1 MAEDSN
7 IVLNSDDQ
15 SLGSIKVAPRVI
27 ETIAG
32 IAANEVDGVA
42 KMHGTKS
49 VGSLFSGHEDRRQG
63 IHLSEEDDTLE
74 VEVGVYVDYGV
85 SVPKVA
91 AEIQDKIKSQVAL
104 MTNLTVDSV
113 NVHIQGIVAPKED
126 KPVDPDAMFDQPSD
140 EDGDEQ

>member
-1 MAEDSN
+1 MAEQSN
-7 IVLNSDDQ
+7 IMLNSDDQ
-15 SLGSIKVAPRVI
+15 SLGTIKVAPRVI

-49 VGSLFSGHEDRRQG
+49 MGSLLGGYKDRRQG
-63 IHLSEEDDTLE
+63 IHLAKEDDSLD
-74 VEVGVYVDYGV
+74 VEVGVYVNYGV

-104 MTNLTVDSV
+104 MTDLTVDTV
-113 NVHIQGIVAPKED
+113 NVHIQGIEAPQESTS
-126 KPVDPDAMFDQPSD
+126 VDPDAMFDSPTD